1 MVEKE
6 GGWRKCRGS
15 SDGECQDRRKG
26 KVVSLRRE
34 PRVQMNL
41 NGRASREIVEPVS
54 RKVRDQLGIC
64 TYSSC
69 ICVHTLFF
77 RRLCIFFVPIPPTRS
92 LSIRRCIVPSVL
104 PPFRGP
110 EINNGLPPL
119 TQQKKNKP
127 GLREQHISKDLCRA
141 FHSLFAKC
149 LYTAGFYLLLFR
161 QPRGFVASPSN
172 LKKHFQVANLFFFFF
187 FFFQM

>member
-1 MVEKE
+1 MPRQTEGESSISPPRAESSNEPEWTGQQRDSGARLEK
-6 GGWRKCRGS
+6 S
-15 SDGECQDRRKG
+15 SR
-26 KVVSLRRE
+26 
-34 PRVQMNL
+34 
-41 NGRASREIVEPVS
+41 
-54 RKVRDQLGIC
+54 
-64 TYSSC
+64 
-69 ICVHTLFF
+69 
-77 RRLCIFFVPIPPTRS
+77 PTRYMYILFLYMCTHSFLSPS
-92 LSIRRCIVPSVL
+92 LHLLCPYSAHKISLNPAVYRSFLPSFLHLEARRSIMACLLL
-104 PPFRGP
+104 P
-110 EINNGLPPL
+110 NK
-119 TQQKKNKP
+119 KKNKP